1 MSLKRISMEEKF
13 ENNNEKLN
21 PFHNLP
27 WTGSRD
33 FLFQDT
39 EKVKSLILAIDQPV
53 WLVLDNSNVFLTEK
67 DGFFQKEV
75 KSFTTFERHGFLPA
89 MPVETFGD
97 PTFMQTYGTRFAL
110 YGGAMANAIA
120 SVEMVIAMGK
130 AGMMCSYGSAG
141 VSPTRVEEAIQR
153 IQEALPA
160 GPYAINLIH
169 SPNEPSLERR
179 LVELY
184 LKYRIK
190 VIEASAYMDLT
201 YGLVHFRVAGLSRA
215 TDGSITI
222 GNRIIAK
229 ISRKEVARK
238 FMMPPSED
246 LLKQLLADGKISEDQ
261 AEMARLVS
269 MADDITVEAD
279 SGGHTDNRPLVGLI
293 PTMIAIRN
301 DIQSQ
306 MNYPQPIRVGAG
318 GGIATPAS
326 ALAAFMMGA
335 AYLVTG
341 SVNQACIEAGVSQ
354 HTRNLLAQADMADVI
369 MAPAADMFEMGVRVQ
384 VLKRGSMFAM
394 RASRLFELYNHYST
408 IEEIPAKDREKIE
421 KTIFKRNLDEVWEE
435 TQSFFK
441 ERDQKNL
448 DRAYQD
454 PHHKMALIFRWY
466 LGLTSRWSVTGEPGR
481 EMDYQIWCGPSMG
494 AFNEWVK
501 GTYLEIVENRKVVD
515 INLQILYG
523 AAYLLRIRGLTAQG
537 IKIPPELGIYY
548 PNEPIKRQ

>member
-153 IQEALPA
+153 IQEALPV